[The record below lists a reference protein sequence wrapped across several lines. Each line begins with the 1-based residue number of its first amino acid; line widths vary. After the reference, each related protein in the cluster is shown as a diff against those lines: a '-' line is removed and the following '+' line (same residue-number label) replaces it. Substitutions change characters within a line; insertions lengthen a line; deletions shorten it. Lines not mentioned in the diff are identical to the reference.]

1 MEEALDWPPSSLPA
15 APCSPPPPPLP
26 NKPDVV
32 DLRVPLCPPE
42 KENKINIDDEFWC
55 SIHEQKK
62 AVLPTSTWWRKL
74 WRRLGGGDK
83 VVWHIDGHLPG
94 VIFKLDKQ
102 VGEVSGLVDAGE
114 HVLLVGVVATAMMA
128 LVALA
133 MAAGAATPFVVKVH
147 LVGAL
152 LHFHCGDASARGF

>member
-1 MEEALDWPPSSLPA
+1 M
-15 APCSPPPPPLP
+15 
-26 NKPDVV
+26 
-32 DLRVPLCPPE
+32 
-42 KENKINIDDEFWC
+42 
-55 SIHEQKK
+55 
-62 AVLPTSTWWRKL
+62 
-74 WRRLGGGDK
+74 
-83 VVWHIDGHLPG
+83 VWHIDGHLPG

-128 LVALA
+128 LA